1 MNDKQIFAALEL
13 SDQEVRLVTGEFF
26 NTRFNIIKVE
36 RIPCSGLTCSEI
48 TNEEAVIA
56 AINEAK
62 ENTKKR
68 IGAEV
73 KKVILAMPS
82 YRFRKYS
89 FKSTVDVEGID
100 KTVTIQDV
108 RNAMAKAE
116 TMEIGK
122 DLALIQ
128 TVCVRYTVNGI
139 SARKIPIGERCSQLT
154 VDIDLLCADRK
165 FSYDIV
171 ACVEKSGL
179 EIMDIFLDVYAVG
192 KEAALFEQAV
202 DEQKI
207 ILKVER
213 GATTLGLLRQGHLT
227 AAKVFNA
234 GIGSLAAPLVDTYG
248 IKREMSVEL
257 LKYSARLNQEVC
269 STNPVHIWAA
279 KNENGENETRTI
291 NEQQLVACVQ
301 KNIEIWLDYLQ
312 KTCVPIL
319 QAGET
324 AVIITGEGGETDGLD
339 ELLAKRLGVEVHTYT
354 PETLGG
360 RNAGLTAAL
369 GLFYAYKDRLA
380 ITGYTDC
387 SLDMEAFEKSVAYRD
402 RKADST
408 NKEDTLTNKI
418 KGLFEG
424 KK

>member
-1 MNDKQIFAALEL
+1 M
-13 SDQEVRLVTGEFF
+13 
-26 NTRFNIIKVE
+26 
-36 RIPCSGLTCSEI
+36 
-48 TNEEAVIA
+48 
-56 AINEAK
+56 
-62 ENTKKR
+62 
-68 IGAEV
+68 
-73 KKVILAMPS
+73 
-82 YRFRKYS
+82 
-89 FKSTVDVEGID
+89 
-100 KTVTIQDV
+100 
-108 RNAMAKAE
+108 
-116 TMEIGK
+116 
-122 DLALIQ
+122 
-128 TVCVRYTVNGI
+128 
-139 SARKIPIGERCSQLT
+139 
-154 VDIDLLCADRK
+154 
-165 FSYDIV
+165 
-171 ACVEKSGL
+171 EKSGL

-234 GIGSLAAPLVDTYG
+234 GIGSLA
-248 IKREMSVEL
+248 
-257 LKYSARLNQEVC
+257 NQEVC

>member
-1 MNDKQIFAALEL
+1 MNEKQIFAALEL
-13 SDQEVRLVTGEFF
+13 ADQEVRLVVGEFF

-36 RIPCSGLTCSEI
+36 RVPCSGLTYTGI
-48 TNEEAVIA
+48 TDEEAIVA

-62 ENTKKR
+62 ENAFKR
-68 IGAEV
+68 IGAQI
-73 KKVILAMPS
+73 KKVILGMPS

-89 FKSTVDVEGID
+89 FKSTVEVEGID
-100 KTVTIQDV
+100 GTVTVQDV
-108 RNAMAKAE
+108 RNAMKKAE

-122 DLALIQ
+122 ELALIQ

-139 SARKIPIGERCSQLT
+139 STRKIPLGERCRQLT

-165 FSYDIV
+165 LSYDIV
-171 ACVEKSGL
+171 GIVEKAGL

-202 DEQKI
+202 DEQKV

-213 GATTLGLLRQGHLT
+213 AATTLGLLRQGHLT
-227 AAKVFNA
+227 AARVISA
-234 GIGSLAAPLVDTYG
+234 GIGTLASPLVDTYG

-257 LKYSARLNQEVC
+257 LKYSARLNQEAC
-269 STNPVHIWAA
+269 STNPVHIWAY
-279 KNENGENETRTI
+279 KNENGESETRTI
-291 NEQQLVACVQ
+291 NEQQLVDCVHG
-301 KNIEIWLDYLQ
+301 NIEIWLDYLQ

-339 ELLAKRLGVEVHTYT
+339 ELLAKRLGVEVHTYI

-387 SLDMEAFEKSVAYRD
+387 SLDMDAFEASVAYRD
-402 RKADST
+402 KKSDRDS
-408 NKEDTLTNKI
+408 KEDTLTNKI